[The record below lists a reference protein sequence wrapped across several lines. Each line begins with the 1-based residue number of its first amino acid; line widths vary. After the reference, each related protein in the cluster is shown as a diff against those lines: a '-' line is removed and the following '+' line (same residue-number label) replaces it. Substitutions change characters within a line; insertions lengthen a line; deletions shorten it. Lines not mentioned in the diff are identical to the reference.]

1 MVEIWQISVS
11 RVNFFGHSMPDY
23 RGHSSLCSV
32 LCCDSMLC
40 GGLTGQLQMQL
51 LEDMAQGL
59 TSLHARGI
67 VHRDLK
73 PQNVLIT
80 DSGRGK
86 LSDMGMCKRLIPNQ
100 STFITSGAG
109 VS

>member
-1 MVEIWQISVS
+1 
-11 RVNFFGHSMPDY
+11 
-23 RGHSSLCSV
+23 
-32 LCCDSMLC
+32 
-40 GGLTGQLQMQL
+40 
-51 LEDMAQGL
+51 MAQGL

-86 LSDMGMCKRLIPNQ
+86 LSDMGLCKRLIPNQ
-100 STFITSGAG
+100 STFVTSGAG
-109 VS
+109 GCCAVPRQIARMLSDPMKELLCLMC

>member
-1 MVEIWQISVS
+1 
-11 RVNFFGHSMPDY
+11 
-23 RGHSSLCSV
+23 
-32 LCCDSMLC
+32 
-40 GGLTGQLQMQL
+40 MQL

-109 VS
+109 VARLACIRPTIFTCTSFM